1 MQMQVQWKGGIALK
15 IDYKR
20 LRAVMALRDVSQKQL
35 VNKTGL
41 GRVTINSVC
50 CGRKCSPDTAR
61 KIAEAL
67 DVELSD
73 ICEGE
78 EGDQ

>member
-1 MQMQVQWKGGIALK
+1 MK

-35 VNKTGL
+35 VNETGL
-41 GRVTINSVC
+41 ARVTINGVC
-50 CGRKCSPDTAR
+50 CGRKCSPYTAR

-67 DVELSD
+67 DVDLQD
-73 ICEGE
+73 ICERE

>member
-1 MQMQVQWKGGIALK
+1 MK

-41 GRVTINSVC
+41 ARATINGVC

-61 KIAEAL
+61 KIAAAL

-78 EGDQ
+78 EGNQ